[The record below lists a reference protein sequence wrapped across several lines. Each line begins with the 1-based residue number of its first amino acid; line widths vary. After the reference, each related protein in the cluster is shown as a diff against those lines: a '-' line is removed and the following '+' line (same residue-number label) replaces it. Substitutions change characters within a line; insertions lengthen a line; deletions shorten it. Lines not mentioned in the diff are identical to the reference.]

1 MRDYDKSKEF
11 SYLKYWDVS
20 NLYGWLMLQKLQVNN
35 FEQIEESTQFNE
47 DFIKNYNEQNNEGRF
62 LEFDVQYR
70 ENYII
75 FTMIYSL
82 YRKERKVKITKSF
95 WLVLMIKLNIFY
107 TYIKSRISFKKRSKS
122 D

>member
-11 SYLKYWDVS
+11 SCLKYWDVS
-20 NLYGWLMLQKLQVNN
+20 NLYGWLMLQKLQVIN
-35 FEQIEESTQFNE
+35 FEQIEESSQFNE

-75 FTMIYSL
+75 FTMIYSF

-107 TYIKSRISFKKRSKS
+107 TYIKSRISFKKRSQS